1 MAAVGAS
8 PVADAAPAA
17 VVVVVD
23 LASAVSLAGK
33 RRGSRN
39 GCAVDLDIDPNIY
52 PNREKSERG
61 TLWP

>member
-1 MAAVGAS
+1 MAAEAGAF
-8 PVADAAPAA
+8 VPAA
-17 VVVVVD
+17 EAAEAAVAD